1 MELTGDGLW
10 DWVSA
15 NMDAFTTS
23 ITKDVASTLGIAE
36 DKISDVVAKLQSS
49 LLLHTRTAAVD
60 LLASQVV
67 DVTFVIQQ
75 GASNALTP
83 AQLAT
88 AYQSAVSNG
97 TADFS
102 STEKASGIKVTAKV
116 TDTNGPAPAT
126 TGGMAMPILAAIAVG
141 GLCFIVLAICLV
153 KKYCCKGGGGTEKTE
168 QSKGKQ
174 YSGDL

>member
-1 MELTGDGLW
+1 MGELTGDGLW

-49 LLLHTRTAAVD
+49 LLLHARTAAVD

-88 AYQSAVSNG
+88 AQPTSAAPRRLV
-97 TADFS
+97 
-102 STEKASGIKVTAKV
+102 ASR
-116 TDTNGPAPAT
+116 
-126 TGGMAMPILAAIAVG
+126 
-141 GLCFIVLAICLV
+141 
-153 KKYCCKGGGGTEKTE
+153 
-168 QSKGKQ
+168 
-174 YSGDL
+174 